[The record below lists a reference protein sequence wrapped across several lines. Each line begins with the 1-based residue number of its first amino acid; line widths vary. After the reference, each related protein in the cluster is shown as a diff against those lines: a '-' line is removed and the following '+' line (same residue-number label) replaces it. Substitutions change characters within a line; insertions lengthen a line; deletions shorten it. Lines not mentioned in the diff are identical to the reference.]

1 MIDSILD
8 GLAKPPP
15 PLSELDEL
23 MSRDPLDLSSQDID
37 TIISLQRKA
46 RQNFEAGVK
55 PKKETGPKQDLSELL
70 KMSAPKTADIPRR
83 KI

>member
-1 MIDSILD
+1 MN
-8 GLAKPPP
+8 
-15 PLSELDEL
+15 ELDRL
-23 MSRDPLDLSSQDID
+23 MALDPLELSSQDID

-55 PKKETGPKQDLSELL
+55 PKKESGPKQDLSELL

>member
-1 MIDSILD
+1 MN
-8 GLAKPPP
+8 
-15 PLSELDEL
+15 ELDRL
-23 MSRDPLDLSSQDID
+23 MALDPLELSSQDID

-70 KMSAPKTADIPRR
+70 KMSAPKVADIPRR